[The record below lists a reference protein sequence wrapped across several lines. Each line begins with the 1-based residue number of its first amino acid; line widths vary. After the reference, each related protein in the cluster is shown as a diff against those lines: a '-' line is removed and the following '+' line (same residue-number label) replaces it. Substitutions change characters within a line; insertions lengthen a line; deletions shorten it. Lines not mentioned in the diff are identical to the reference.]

1 MDIDTQAGG
10 EKEAAKDWEG
20 QASETGKKSGEC
32 VAGKVN
38 YGDGGCFKQEEM
50 INRLKCYL

>member
-10 EKEAAKDWEG
+10 EKEAAKDWEE
-20 QASETGKKSGEC
+20 QASETGRKSGEC
-32 VAGKVN
+32 VSGKVN